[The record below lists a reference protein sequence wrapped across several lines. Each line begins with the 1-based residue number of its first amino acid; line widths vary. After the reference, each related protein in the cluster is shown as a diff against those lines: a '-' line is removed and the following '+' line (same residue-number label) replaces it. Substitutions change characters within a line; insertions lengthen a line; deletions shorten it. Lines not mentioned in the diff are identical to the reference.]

1 MAVEIAP
8 KKKRFD
14 FASYGIVVA
23 FLCLEVLAFLGLSLG
38 HNFILYGSLS
48 IALALLLLLVT
59 FRQIKKDGIATFAFF
74 LFPLFIYGLLS
85 ALSVFVTE
93 SDGAIG
99 LANGIFIPITL
110 TFLALSGY
118 LVSNVKGF
126 DIQKALLVIYGS
138 LGVFV
143 LINLIITMIYYVPFY
158 TLIYKDYYIFYDGK
172 PSAAPIGS
180 TAYMLFGFQ
189 ILEVSVRYWS
199 LFPTMLTTAGIALF
213 FLDFKKNKKVFIA
226 YVAFTFLGFISLLF
240 TISKYALISDFLL
253 LVVMAGVV
261 VYAKFPQVRNIFKY
275 IIFGGLGIFFILCI
289 ILFLNA
295 QTWGWTSGMRNAI
308 ANNGLLNRLFN
319 TNFLAS
325 GISAILWESL
335 NLGKL
340 FGSFVGTVAGTGY
353 GVNQQLAGTWIFD
366 NVLTSGL
373 FGAIFFDF
381 ALFIGLRQMMKYYQN
396 SRDLAVNKNLI
407 LGFVITL
414 FVICGILYEGT
425 PLINSNNLFPIYMF
439 APFLIAIFLIGYTF
453 KEEKVEKEK
462 PQEKEEVK
470 YEESINL

>member
-1 MAVEIAP
+1 MTVETKSR
-8 KKKRFD
+8 KKFD

-48 IALALLLLLVT
+48 IALAILLLLVT

-74 LFPLFIYGLLS
+74 LFPIFIYGLLS
-85 ALSVFVTE
+85 ALSTFVTV

-99 LANGIFIPITL
+99 LANGIFIPVAL
-110 TFLALSGY
+110 TFISLSGY

-158 TLIYKDYYIFYDGK
+158 TLLYKDYYIFYDGK

-189 ILEVSVRYWS
+189 VLEVSVRYWS
-199 LFPTMLTTAGIALF
+199 LFPTLLTTAAIALF
-213 FLDFKKNKKVFIA
+213 FIKPKENKKVFITYA
-226 YVAFTFLGFISLLF
+226 VFAGLGFISLLF
-240 TISKYALISDFLL
+240 TINKYGLISDFLL
-253 LVVMAGVV
+253 LIVLAGIIVF
-261 VYAKFPQVRNIFKY
+261 AKIPQSRNIIKY
-275 IIFGGLGIFFILCI
+275 IIYVGLGIFLILSLIMFI
-289 ILFLNA
+289 NA
-295 QTWGWTSGMRNAI
+295 QTWGWVAGIKNTI
-308 ANNGLLNRLFN
+308 ANNSLLNRLFN
-319 TNFLAS
+319 TNFLVT
-325 GISAILWESL
+325 GINAILWECL
-335 NLGKL
+335 NLGKI
-340 FGSFVGTVAGTGY
+340 FGSFVGVVAGTGY

-366 NVLTSGL
+366 NVLTSGI

-381 ALFIGLRQMMKYYQN
+381 ALFIGLRQMMKYWKN
-396 SRDLAVNKNLI
+396 SKDLDVNKYLI
-407 LGFVITL
+407 MGFVITL
-414 FVICGILYEGT
+414 FVICGILYDGT

-439 APFLIAIFLIGYTF
+439 APFLIALFLISYTF
-453 KEEKVEKEK
+453 KEDKVVESEPK
-462 PQEKEEVK
+462 EKEEIQ
-470 YEESINL
+470 YEESISL